1 MRDQTAVS
9 YIGPEPRLL
18 ASQKHASVGPEERL
32 SRGPSGAFGMGVGQV
47 DSYTRPLFAL
57 GPMLIAVMAAAWW
70 VALCEPAAAQN
81 YTVDPKRI
89 IDGDTFYV
97 SVRVFGADTPE
108 IGNHAKCDKER
119 TWGERAGR
127 RASELLKDKLVT
139 LEIRG
144 VDEFDRL
151 LARVVLPDGRDL
163 AHVLISEDLARPYA
177 AGGPRVDWCK

>member
-1 MRDQTAVS
+1 M
-9 YIGPEPRLL
+9 GPTRSPLNIPEHLNPNRITL
-18 ASQKHASVGPEERL
+18 ARMP
-32 SRGPSGAFGMGVGQV
+32 FGMGVGPV
-47 DSYTRPLFAL
+47 HSCARRVSAL
-57 GPMLIAVMAAAWW
+57 DPMFIPVAAATWW
-70 VALCEPAAAQN
+70 VALCGPAVAQN

-108 IGNHAKCDKER
+108 VGNHAKCDKER
-119 TWGERAGR
+119 NWGERAGR
-127 RASELLKDKLVT
+127 RTSELLKDKLVT
-139 LEIRG
+139 LEIRS

-177 AGGPRVDWCK
+177 AGGPRADWCK